1 MAFTQLGVLHFQP
14 DIEPDKC
21 ALNNVHYRYRILD
34 LLVYIRHA
42 PARLR
47 IAANMFALA
56 SGYAAVCLLSRLL
69 FAEGATQAGCGACVR
84 SQWNL
89 INWCVKLLRTLTYW
103 HDYVKLAK

>member
-1 MAFTQLGVLHFQP
+1 MNLSEVSPHIRPHNIDHT
-14 DIEPDKC
+14 
-21 ALNNVHYRYRILD
+21 RYF
-34 LLVYIRHA
+34 RHA

>member
-1 MAFTQLGVLHFQP
+1 MEIVPPFVPPLVDHT
-14 DIEPDKC
+14 
-21 ALNNVHYRYRILD
+21 RYFCN
-34 LLVYIRHA
+34 A

-47 IAANMFALA
+47 VAANMFVLA